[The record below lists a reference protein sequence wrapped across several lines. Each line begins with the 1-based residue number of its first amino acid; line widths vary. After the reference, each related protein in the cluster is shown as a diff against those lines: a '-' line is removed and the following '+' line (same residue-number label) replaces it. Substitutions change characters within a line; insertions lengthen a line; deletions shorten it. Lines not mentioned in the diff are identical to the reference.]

1 MTLRSCPYSALSVG
15 TKLGVCTPEQLDAAS
30 PAKGWAGLS
39 KDADFWGSAGPLGGS
54 GPLGVGQPWVRTLL
68 CLHLAVGPRHSI
80 LPLRTRACMGWSKGT
95 AFPDT
100 REHNAANRRST
111 ELPTSA
117 ASPPATWASG
127 HGSWGTLGSP
137 HLSLFWEP
145 RPLHPLWVQMV
156 QMADRALNR
165 GQRGAGHEPGVGP
178 AEV

>member
-15 TKLGVCTPEQLDAAS
+15 TKLGVCTPEQLDTAS

-100 REHNAANRRST
+100 REHNTANRRST

-117 ASPPATWASG
+117 ASPPQPGPRVTEAG
-127 HGSWGTLGSP
+127 GPWG
-137 HLSLFWEP
+137 
-145 RPLHPLWVQMV
+145 PLI
-156 QMADRALNR
+156 
-165 GQRGAGHEPGVGP
+165 
-178 AEV
+178 